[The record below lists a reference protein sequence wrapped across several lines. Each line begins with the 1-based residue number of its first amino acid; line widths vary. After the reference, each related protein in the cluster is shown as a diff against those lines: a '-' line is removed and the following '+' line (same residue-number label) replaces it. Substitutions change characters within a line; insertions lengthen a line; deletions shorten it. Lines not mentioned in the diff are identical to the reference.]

1 MEFEQSQPDAET
13 QSTAT
18 ASGVPQ
24 LLKMQKNGMGR
35 LAVSHRMREGDILVA
50 IDGDLFLGDNEALKE
65 VFKDHDPTE
74 PDIAWLITFWR
85 DGVFFNVCFSG
96 PLKAKFDFVTPE
108 EALPILE
115 GYKDLKFGPIES
127 YQNYEVFKDVNRNAG
142 LHATSEDPLAKYV
155 PLFWMLNHRLYY
167 PMLAITIIYAATF
180 ITHLLIFVV
189 AYIMTCIYVKRAQLN
204 LLRSY
209 LLFENKFYWFVL
221 AAQTEV
227 EVMAKC
233 RELDPKIRFAY
244 EKEKPVRKLNR
255 LERKELAER
264 QAKSSDNA

>member
-50 IDGDLFLGDNEALKE
+50 IDGELFLGDSEALKE

-96 PLKAKFDFVTPE
+96 PLKAKFDFVSPE

-115 GYKDLKFGPIES
+115 GYKHLKFGPIES

-264 QAKSSDNA
+264 QEKSSDNA